1 MKPRAWQRMRS
12 TLSPVTPTHASVWR
26 WTGLTAI
33 GVAVV
38 LFVVLFALPTDRPA
52 SEERM
57 PLAEVRPPSVTAPIV
72 HPPSV
77 TAPVADS
84 QSHGPPS
91 PPRAAQ
97 PSATDKLCGVSG
109 PDLVRKE
116 NESLQQHA
124 ARLAE
129 NVLIRWRTGRWTLPG
144 TFPRAVGAHRS

>member
-1 MKPRAWQRMRS
+1 MKRRAWQQRMRS

-33 GVAVV
+33 AVAVV
-38 LFVVLFALPTDRPA
+38 LFVALFLARPADRPA
-52 SEERM
+52 SEERV
-57 PLAEVRPPSVTAPIV
+57 PLAEVRPPSVTASVV

-77 TAPVADS
+77 TASVADS

-124 ARLAE
+124 ARLEAF
-129 NVLIRWRTGRWTLPG
+129 VLLPHQIRSTHAT
-144 TFPRAVGAHRS
+144 